1 MAEKTYQAS
10 FDPKGQEGSEE
21 EDKLIE
27 KVVYIT
33 RVAKVV
39 KGGRRFHF
47 SAIVVKGDGEGSVGV
62 GIGKA
67 NEVPE
72 AMRKASERAEKN
84 MVKVSIVKGTIPHP
98 LFIKFGAARVVLRPA
113 GPGTG
118 IIAGGPVRA
127 VLEAAGVENI
137 LTKIIGTT
145 NPYNV
150 VKATMKALTSL
161 VSTEDMATKRGKA
174 VAEIRGR

>member
-1 MAEKTYQAS
+1 MAERTYQAS
-10 FDPKGQEGSEE
+10 YDPRRDEE
-21 EDKLIE
+21 DEDKLIE
-27 KVVYIT
+27 KVVYIN

-39 KGGRRFHF
+39 KGGRRFSF

-62 GIGKA
+62 GVGKA

-72 AMRKASERAEKN
+72 AMRKASERAEKA
-84 MVKVSIVKGTIPHP
+84 MVKVPIVNGTIPHP
-98 LFIKFGAARVVLRPA
+98 TFIKYGAARVVLRPA

-118 IIAGGPVRA
+118 VIAGGPVRA

-145 NPYNV
+145 NPHNV
-150 VKATMKALTSL
+150 VKATMKALTELISA
-161 VSTEDMATKRGKA
+161 EAMALKRGKT
-174 VAEIRGR
+174 VEEIVSR